1 MDFFKTIKESIYSPS
16 FYKAI
21 PQKTLWQAVKYFI
34 ILILLLTVISI
45 LTLFQN
51 LFIETPKIIRDYTQK
66 TINCFPDDLEIKI
79 TNGEVST
86 NVGEPYFI
94 ADCDPL
100 SDVEGT
106 KIAVIDTKTP
116 FAQAKFEEYNSFIW
130 VTKDSV
136 SVKDKGYQT
145 RIYSLK
151 GAQNFTLTK
160 QSIDSFYNRF
170 SPYFKWIGPVI
181 LALTFFGIFIVYLLR
196 FIQLFI
202 TSALIWLLGKIFK
215 HELNYSTSYK
225 VSLFASTL
233 GLIVDLIVSTTSQY
247 THFYGFPFMF
257 TFLTLGIVV
266 INLFLPKQAS
276 K

>member
-1 MDFFKTIKESIYSPS
+1 MNFFRTIQNSIYSPQ
-16 FYKAI
+16 FYKTI

-34 ILILLLTVISI
+34 LLILLLTTISI
-45 LTLFQN
+45 LALFQN
-51 LFIETPKIIRDYTQK
+51 LVIETPKIIQDYIQK

-79 TNGEVST
+79 SGGEVST
-86 NVGEPYFI
+86 NVEEPYFI
-94 ADCDPL
+94 TDCDPL
-100 SDVEGT
+100 SGVGGM
-106 KIAVIDTKTP
+106 KIAVVDTKTP
-116 FAQAKFEEYNSFIW
+116 FAQAKFEEYNTLVW
-130 VTKDSV
+130 VTKDAV
-136 SVKDKGYQT
+136 SIKDKDYQT

-151 GAQNFTLTK
+151 GAQDFTLTK
-160 QSIDSFYNRF
+160 QSINSFYNKF
-170 SPYFKWIGPVI
+170 SPYLKWVGPVI

-196 FIQLFI
+196 LSQLLI
-202 TSALIWLLGKIFK
+202 TSSLIWLLGKIFK

-266 INLFLPKQAS
+266 INLFLPKRTVP
-276 K
+276 